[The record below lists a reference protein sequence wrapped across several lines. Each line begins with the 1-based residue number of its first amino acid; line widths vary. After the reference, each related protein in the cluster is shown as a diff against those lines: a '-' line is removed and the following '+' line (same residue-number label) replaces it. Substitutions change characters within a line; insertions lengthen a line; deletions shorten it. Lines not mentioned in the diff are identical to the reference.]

1 MSEVNYIKLADLIHL
16 NPHNIETIKQQ
27 YLFLLSQSKT
37 VESMEIDIFRI
48 NVERIHQMGMIVVG
62 IICDFSNNI
71 PFEIIASGTI
81 IIQPKFCKGGKN
93 VARIEDIIVS
103 KHMRGQGIS
112 RRIVE
117 ILQLYAREK
126 NCIETKNRSK

>member
-1 MSEVNYIKLADLIHL
+1 MSEVNFIKLADLIHL

-27 YLFLLSQSKT
+27 YLLLLSQSTT
-37 VESMEIDIFRI
+37 VESMENDIFRI
-48 NVERIHQMGMIVVG
+48 NVERIHQMGIIVVG
-62 IICDFSNNI
+62 ILCDSSNNN

-81 IIQPKFCKGGKN
+81 IIQPNFYKGGKN
-93 VARIEDIIVS
+93 VARIEDIIVA

-112 RRIVE
+112 RRIID

-126 NCIETKNRSK
+126 NCIEAKK

>member
-27 YLFLLSQSKT
+27 YLLLLSQSTT
-37 VESMEIDIFRI
+37 VESMENEIFRI
-48 NVERIHQMGMIVVG
+48 NVERIHQMGIIVVG
-62 IICDFSNNI
+62 ILCDSSNNHN

-81 IIQPKFCKGGKN
+81 IIQPNFYKGGKN
-93 VARIEDIIVS
+93 VARIEDIIVA

-112 RRIVE
+112 RRIID

-126 NCIETKNRSK
+126 NCIETKK